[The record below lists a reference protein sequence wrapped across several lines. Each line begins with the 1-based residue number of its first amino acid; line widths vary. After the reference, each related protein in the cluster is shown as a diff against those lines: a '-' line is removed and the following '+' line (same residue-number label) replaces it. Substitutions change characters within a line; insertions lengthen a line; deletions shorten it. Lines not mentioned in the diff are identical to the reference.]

1 MQNAANYTAVFV
13 THKDA
18 INMFMQSGE
27 IVLQP
32 QHVADLYEAYK
43 QIDPL
48 YHLNMRC
55 PACVG
60 EFLAKCHQYANA

>member
-1 MQNAANYTAVFV
+1 
-13 THKDA
+13 
-18 INMFMQSGE
+18 MFMQSGE

-32 QHVADLYEAYK
+32 HHVSELYEAYK

-55 PACVG
+55 PACVA
-60 EFLAKCHQYANA
+60 EFISKCHQFANA